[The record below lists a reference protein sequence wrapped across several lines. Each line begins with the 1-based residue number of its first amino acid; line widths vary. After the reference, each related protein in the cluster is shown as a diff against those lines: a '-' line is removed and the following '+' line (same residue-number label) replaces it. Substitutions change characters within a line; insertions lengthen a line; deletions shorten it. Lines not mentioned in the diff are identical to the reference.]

1 MGNYASCQEGDLIS
15 TNAWQLTQFG
25 KIRHKLFSK
34 KMKKTSINRQLY
46 GKTVLGGRFNLLK
59 NMIV

>member
-1 MGNYASCQEGDLIS
+1 MDNLPSRQEGDLLS
-15 TNAWQLTQFG
+15 TNTWRLTRFR

-59 NMIV
+59 TMLV